1 MSTIKPD
8 IGHLF
13 MSGYPA
19 DVITSRGVLPDG
31 VNFIQKPFSIADLTT
46 ELRAIL
52 DPTPTT

>member
-52 DPTPTT
+52 DTTPTT